1 MDLKKPLP
9 FDELADKMEEHH
21 LVVNDRSE
29 AIRVLQHISYYRLS
43 GYLLPYRLS
52 QNDSDLKD
60 VAFEDL
66 MAIYNFDSDLRNFLR
81 KYIEIAEVYYRT
93 QISHW
98 FSLSR
103 CSAPPHDQHYDEHNF
118 YRKQSYHDV
127 MRKYESD
134 KAEYYGDSLVMQR
147 DKADEEEEREVIV
160 FLWFVHDIKSL
171 CWEVSGVRKDKLNP
185 KAANLIAEALDADE
199 RTERFLRQM
208 IPSIGLQEKV
218 ADEDYEAP
226 QEP

>member
-1 MDLKKPLP
+1 MPNCPGERSCTENSKEHPSGGRGFPVRNVESGSGYAAREEQDTVDAGDRETDEVLAVENFKEAQHRKKPSD
-9 FDELADKMEEHH
+9 FNEKVHQIFIVQRAVEERTWENVVDEPVCDF
-21 LVVNDRSE
+21 
-29 AIRVLQHISYYRLS
+29 IRTDYETE
-43 GYLLPYRLS
+43 
-52 QNDSDLKD
+52 K
-60 VAFEDL
+60 
-66 MAIYNFDSDLRNFLR
+66 
-81 KYIEIAEVYYRT
+81 
-93 QISHW
+93 
-98 FSLSR
+98 
-103 CSAPPHDQHYDEHNF
+103 PHGE
-118 YRKQSYHDV
+118 
-127 MRKYESD
+127 
-134 KAEYYGDSLVMQR
+134 R
-147 DKADEEEEREVIV
+147 DKADEAEEREVIV

>member
-1 MDLKKPLP
+1 MPNCPGERSCTENSKEHPSGGRGFPVRNVESGSGYAAHEEQDTVDAGDRETDEVLAVENFKEAQHRKKPSD
-9 FDELADKMEEHH
+9 FNEKVHQIFIVQRAVEERTWENVVDEPVRDLVSYCDKT
-21 LVVNDRSE
+21 
-29 AIRVLQHISYYRLS
+29 Y
-43 GYLLPYRLS
+43 
-52 QNDSDLKD
+52 K
-60 VAFEDL
+60 
-66 MAIYNFDSDLRNFLR
+66 
-81 KYIEIAEVYYRT
+81 
-93 QISHW
+93 
-98 FSLSR
+98 
-103 CSAPPHDQHYDEHNF
+103 PHGE
-118 YRKQSYHDV
+118 
-127 MRKYESD
+127 
-134 KAEYYGDSLVMQR
+134 R